1 MKTVSIK
8 YNKKR
13 GFRIKNYGFL
23 WIELEPDHI
32 FDYEYYFSL
41 NNWFNSNDP
50 KVNSTMSFSTG
61 EDCHSLKAAIRKVK
75 KANVKKGTK
84 FILVSR
90 YIGYNIEITKL

>member
-13 GFRIKNYGFL
+13 GSRIKNYGFR
-23 WIELEPDHI
+23 WIELDYDHI
-32 FDYEYYFSL
+32 LDYDYYPSL

-50 KVNSTMSFSTG
+50 KVNLTMDCSSG

-84 FILVSR
+84 FILVSK
-90 YIGYNIEITKL
+90 YVGYDIEITKL